1 MLFKDTHSS
10 LLTGKVSKV
19 VFPIAG
25 QIPGPSVMGTSMVVS
40 VPYRG
45 ELADRPVAL
54 AAAEWEWL
62 SRHVREGMPTP
73 L

>member
-1 MLFKDTHSS
+1 
-10 LLTGKVSKV
+10 
-19 VFPIAG
+19 
-25 QIPGPSVMGTSMVVS
+25 MGTSMVVS

-62 SRHVREGMPTP
+62 SRHVQEGMPTP
-73 L
+73 CNSQEGKCYRGKEFSEILA